1 VVYPILQQPLDAV
14 LSGGVVMSRYQNQVR
29 LIAASLVLALVTAAA
44 QAERIKDIAMVE
56 GARSNQLVGFG
67 LVVGL
72 DGTGDQVIQTPF
84 TIQAARS
91 MLQQF
96 GVNLPANINPQT
108 KNLAAVMVTAEL
120 PPFAKPGQKLDVT
133 VSSLGNAGSLRG
145 GELLLTQL
153 KGGNGEV
160 YAVAQGGL
168 IVSGFGA
175 QGADGSSVS
184 VNTQA
189 SGRIPNGAIIEREV
203 ANPLND
209 GGNTF
214 TLNLHS
220 PDFTTAR
227 NTAAA
232 INAMMGAGTARALDG
247 VSIEVLA
254 PTEPSQRVAYLA
266 ELENIQVARAAAPA
280 KVIVNARSGTIV
292 IGEEVMVKPAAVAHG
307 SLTVTIDESLA
318 VSQPGPFARQ
328 GETVVTP
335 ESEVE
340 VDQEPV
346 KVFMLEEGV
355 TLRDIVNAIN
365 RVGAAPGDLIAVLEA
380 LQQAGALSA
389 QLIVI

>member
-1 VVYPILQQPLDAV
+1 MDRRWY
-14 LSGGVVMSRYQNQVR
+14 R
-29 LIAASLVLALVTAAA
+29 AALLLVATLAALVANTGH
-44 QAERIKDIAMVE
+44 AERIKDIAMIE

-96 GVNLPANINPQT
+96 GVNLPPNINPQT

-153 KGGNGEV
+153 KGGNGQI

-175 QGADGSSVS
+175 AGADGSSIS

-189 SGRIPNGAIIEREV
+189 SGRIPNGAIVEREV
-203 ANPLND
+203 ANPLNQ
-209 GGNTF
+209 GSKTF
-214 TLNLHS
+214 TFNLHS

-227 NTAAA
+227 NMAAA
-232 INAMMGAGTARALDG
+232 INAMMGPGTAQARDG
-247 VSIEVLA
+247 VSVEVLA
-254 PTEPSQRVAYLA
+254 PTEASQRVAYLA
-266 ELENIQVARAAAPA
+266 ELENIQVARAAASA

-335 ESEVE
+335 ESDVE
-340 VDQEPV
+340 IDEEPV
-346 KVFMLEEGV
+346 KMFMLEEGV